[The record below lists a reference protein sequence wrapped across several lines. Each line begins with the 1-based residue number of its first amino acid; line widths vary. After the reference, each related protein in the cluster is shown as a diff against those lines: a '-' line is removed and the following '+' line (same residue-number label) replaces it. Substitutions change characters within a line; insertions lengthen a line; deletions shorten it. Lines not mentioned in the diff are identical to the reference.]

1 MRPSTMRAH
10 LLPALVVALLSL
22 PALTACAG
30 RDPGPGPDASIEAA
44 GGRIDLT
51 PPAEPYA
58 GPLYAEPHTGTR
70 IDRAGA
76 AGPVV
81 ECDTLGTDLGFN
93 RHGFDDR
100 EAGATPE
107 SALLGWIDDLTWS
120 WPTAGW
126 RLERRDGD
134 RVLFTFPVDGVV
146 KQAVVVHDG
155 ETVSGGGW
163 YVESWAQCDLSEL
176 PRTVTDRAGVLVWTD
191 ADGRPVPTTRVVSW
205 PGPEHCDWQDSTVLG
220 MGAARYWR
228 KPPDYLASRLDGR
241 YVASAPL
248 PADARETGFRRGRDH
263 LWLAADGRAAYVGTR
278 RGVEVWPREARPIG
292 CD

>member
-1 MRPSTMRAH
+1 MRARV
-10 LLPALVVALLSL
+10 LPPLVLAVLTVPALA
-22 PALTACAG
+22 ACAG
-30 RDPGPGPDASIEAA
+30 HDPGPGPDASVEAA
-44 GGRIDLT
+44 GDRIDLT
-51 PPAEPYA
+51 PPPDPYA

-76 AGPVV
+76 AGAVV
-81 ECDTLGTDLGFN
+81 TCDTLGTDLGFN
-93 RHGFDDR
+93 RGRSDDR

-107 SALLGWIDDLTWS
+107 SALLGWVDDLTWS

-134 RVLFTFPVDGVV
+134 RVLFTYPVDGVV

-155 ETVSGGGW
+155 ETVSGAGW

-176 PRTVTDRAGVLVWTD
+176 PRAVTDRAGVLIWTD
-191 ADGRPVPTTRVVSW
+191 SDGAPVPTSTVVSW

-220 MGAARYWR
+220 VGKARYWR
-228 KPPDYLASRLDGR
+228 RPPHYLADSLDGR
-241 YVASAPL
+241 YVAATPL
-248 PADARETGFRRGRDH
+248 PAGAEDTGFARGGEH
-263 LWLAADGRAAYVGTR
+263 LWLAADGHAAYVGSR
-278 RGVEVWPREARPIG
+278 RSVEVWPREARPIG